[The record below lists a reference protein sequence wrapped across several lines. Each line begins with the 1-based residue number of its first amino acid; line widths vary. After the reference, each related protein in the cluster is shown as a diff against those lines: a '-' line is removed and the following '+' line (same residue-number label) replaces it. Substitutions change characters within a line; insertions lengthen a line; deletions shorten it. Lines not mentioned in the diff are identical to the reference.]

1 MHSKLIGNCNL
12 AYCKLLI
19 LTFFILSTTGCAQ
32 ALRLPDF
39 SKVGGAEQAGLFS
52 GIWHGLTVP
61 ISFIGSLCMEDV
73 AIYAAYNTGGW
84 YDSGYCF
91 GLFVLA
97 CVMMGA
103 LSGNGQNTEGTELR

>member
-1 MHSKLIGNCNL
+1 MHSKLIGKYNL
-12 AYCKLLI
+12 AYGKLLI
-19 LTFFILSTTGCAQ
+19 LAFFILNSTGCAQ

-39 SKVGGAEQAGLFS
+39 SKVGGAEEAGLFS

-61 ISFIGSLCMEDV
+61 ISFIGSLFMEDI

-97 CVMMGA
+97 GLMMGA
-103 LSGNGQNTEGTELR
+103 SSGDGQNTEGTELR